1 MYGPCAP
8 KEKWHRKEHIII
20 MMIML
25 LMMIMMMMTMS
36 ILLQTSGEGPDS
48 LAMRWPELNAVT
60 LTLLHVLLLWGHA
73 LRQVRAAFQL
83 PPFLQTLSEQTMS
96 QSRADG
102 SDRVFTLPSAVAN
115 VPNIRRF
122 TPRRKHLK
130 LHKLMRRMRKDWDP
144 FWMSAE
150 RPEEVHGEVVKEAPT
165 DPTLVKALERLNF
178 TLKGPDGV
186 PQSLE
191 DSVRHVLG
199 AWLMQRS
206 TCHVHY
212 VWDDLGIL
220 YWPRWVRRG
229 FCRAGDSASSSLS
242 PSSLDLSDA
251 NPSLPSSCSWPPG
264 MHCVPAES
272 RRIRILRWQCRH
284 NKAFNNWNPRFRT
297 RRLRRPSRRD
307 PAGTSRDRRDV
318 RSRDGAPRNVTG
330 RAVGVEE
337 TNETENWSRK
347 PFKER
352 RRKLSM
358 RCKWKKIPYPV
369 TDDCF
374 CSC

>member
-1 MYGPCAP
+1 M
-8 KEKWHRKEHIII
+8 
-20 MMIML
+20 
-25 LMMIMMMMTMS
+25 
-36 ILLQTSGEGPDS
+36 
-48 LAMRWPELNAVT
+48 T
-60 LTLLHVLLLWGHA
+60 LTLLHLLLLWGHA
-73 LRQVRAAFQL
+73 LRQVGAAFQL
-83 PPFLQTLSEQTMS
+83 PPFLQTLSERTLS

-102 SDRVFTLPSAVAN
+102 SDRLFTLPAAVAN

-130 LHKLMRRMRKDWDP
+130 PHKLMRRMRKDWDP

-150 RPEEVHGEVVKEAPT
+150 RPEEVHGEVVREAPT

-178 TLKGPDGV
+178 TLRRGPDGA
-186 PQSLE
+186 PLILE
-191 DSVRHVLG
+191 ESVQHVLG

-229 FCRAGDSASSSLS
+229 FCEAGDSHSSRPSSSSFSHSSLGFS
-242 PSSLDLSDA
+242 PSSSST
-251 NPSLPSSCSWPPG
+251 PSLSSSCSWPPG

-284 NKAFNNWNPRFRT
+284 NKAFNNWNPRFRS
-297 RRLRRPSRRD
+297 RRGPRRPKRRD
-307 PAGTSRDRRDV
+307 PAAARDSDRRGV
-318 RSRDGAPRNVTG
+318 RSRRDAG
-330 RAVGVEE
+330 RALRNLTERAAGPEDE
-337 TNETENWSRK
+337 INETENWSRK